1 MGGRKA
7 ARAGPARRRAAR
19 EAAIQVLYCSE
30 VGGTSPDEALAAYR
44 ASGVGSLDAAAE
56 ELARTLV
63 LGTAAHLARIDP
75 LVEAQAEHWRLERM
89 AIVDRWI
96 LRLGAYE
103 LLETDTPRAVVINE
117 AVELARTFSTEDAV
131 RFVNGVLDGLARALA
146 RR

>member
-1 MGGRKA
+1 M
-7 ARAGPARRRAAR
+7 
-19 EAAIQVLYCSE
+19 LYCWE
-30 VGGTSPDEALAAYR
+30 VGGTSLDEALEAFR
-44 ASGVGSLDAAAE
+44 ESGV
-56 ELARTLV
+56 RTLDETAGALAQALV
-63 LGTAAHLARIDP
+63 RGTAACLDRIDP
-75 LVEAQAEHWRLERM
+75 LLKAQAEHWRLERM

-146 RR
+146 PPPSD

>member
-1 MGGRKA
+1 M
-7 ARAGPARRRAAR
+7 
-19 EAAIQVLYCSE
+19 LYCWE
-30 VGGTSPDEALAAYR
+30 VGGASLDEALEGFR
-44 ASGVGSLDAAAE
+44 ESGVRVLDEATG
-56 ELARTLV
+56 ELARALAR
-63 LGTAAHLARIDP
+63 GTAARLDRIDP
-75 LVEAQAEHWRLERM
+75 LLEAQAEHWRLERM

-146 RR
+146 PPPSA